1 MEALNG
7 PQDSVE
13 HMRQAFD
20 KRKSKMGEMLAEIP
34 HILFSAPQGAFYY
47 LVDISW
53 YFGKKHEN
61 KIIHN
66 ALEFAPYLLETKRVA
81 VVPGEAF
88 FAPGTIR
95 LSYSNSLENL
105 EKGVKGLA
113 EALAA
118 LQ

>member
-1 MEALNG
+1 
-7 PQDSVE
+7 
-13 HMRQAFD
+13 MRRAFD
-20 KRKSKMGEMLAEIP
+20 ERRIKMSEMLGKIP
-34 HILFSAPQGAFYY
+34 HISFSEPQGAFYY

-53 YFGKKHEN
+53 YFGKKGN
-61 KIIHN
+61 GKIIHD

-81 VVPGEAF
+81 VVPGDAF

-95 LSYSNSLENL
+95 LSYSNSLDNL

-118 LQ
+118 ME